1 VAQLILHRY
10 DDGAFARPEVN
21 HADGARAKAFC
32 ACSNSNSNSSCSAN
46 VEGLALLDGFF
57 HWLISSA
64 AWTRAERLRT
74 SSTITPSATAVWS
87 SLMRAETPSFVLK
100 YTQTRGV
107 LPRARLGVPSGKVC
121 FCLHL
126 RPNA

>member
-1 VAQLILHRY
+1 MAQLILHRY

-32 ACSNSNSNSSCSAN
+32 ACSNTNSNSSCSAN

-64 AWTRAERLRT
+64 AQALMGAEFGEEGDT
-74 SSTITPSATAVWS
+74 T
-87 SLMRAETPSFVLK
+87 LK
-100 YTQTRGV
+100 PRGS
-107 LPRARLGVPSGKVC
+107 P
-121 FCLHL
+121 
-126 RPNA
+126 